1 MSHFIHL
8 KKVKK
13 KSKFVVCKLCSCNRE
28 KKKIIE
34 AVSRAVWVC
43 LKDVIKKKTLKE
55 DIKKKTLKEDIK
67 RRIH

>member
-13 KSKFVVCKLCSCNRE
+13 KKKFVVISCVV
-28 KKKIIE
+28 KKIKAI
-34 AVSRAVWVC
+34 SRAVWVC

-55 DIKKKTLKEDIK
+55 DIK
-67 RRIH
+67 RRH